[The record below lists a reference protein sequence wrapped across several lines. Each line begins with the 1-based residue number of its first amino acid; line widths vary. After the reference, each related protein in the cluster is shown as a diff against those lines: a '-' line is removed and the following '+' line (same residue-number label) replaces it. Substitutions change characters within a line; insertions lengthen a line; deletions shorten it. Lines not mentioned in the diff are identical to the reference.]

1 MAVTAASLKAAWPEF
16 DNSICTDALVEKK
29 IAQAM
34 RSLSEESFPDSD
46 TYDDAVTL
54 KACHLIALT
63 PDGRAMRLDPEGKA
77 GHYGLGVTIYGQELD
92 ELIRACTIGISRV
105 SGMGS

>member
-16 DNSICTDALVEKK
+16 DAAADALVTSK
-29 IAQAM
+29 ISQAE
-34 RSLSEESFPDSD
+34 RSLSESAFADSD

-54 KACHLIALT
+54 KACHLLALT

-77 GHYGLGVTIYGQELD
+77 GRYGLGVTIYGQELD
-92 ELIRACTIGISRV
+92 QLIRASTVGLARL
-105 SGMGS
+105 SGDGS